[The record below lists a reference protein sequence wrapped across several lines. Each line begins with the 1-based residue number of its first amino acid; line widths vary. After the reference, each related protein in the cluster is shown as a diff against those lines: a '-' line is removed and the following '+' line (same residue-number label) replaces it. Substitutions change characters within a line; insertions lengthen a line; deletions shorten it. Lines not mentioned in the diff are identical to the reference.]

1 MKLSII
7 TINLN
12 DKDGLER
19 TINSVRSQSFKD
31 FEFIIVDGDSTDG
44 SKDILEM
51 NADIIHH
58 LISEKDN
65 GIYDAMNKG
74 IKIAQ
79 GEYLYFL
86 NAGDTL
92 TSYQVLESVFQEEVH
107 SPFIC
112 TNFYTINKG
121 TKQLHTPYKNRDWS
135 FSIYDIYSTYLCHQA
150 FFIHR
155 SMFDKYGL
163 YSTDLKI
170 TSDWE
175 LFFIAIGINHEAVSY
190 KDINLVEYNTE
201 GLSST
206 IGGAYIYSEKQ
217 KVAKRRLSI
226 DLAKRLDR
234 LYQLEQSEFVVEA
247 YKKSKLINFIVRLYC
262 KFTR

>member
-12 DKDGLER
+12 DKVGLER
-19 TINSVRSQSFKD
+19 TISSVRSQSFND
-31 FEFIIVDGDSTDG
+31 FEFIIVDGGSTDG

-58 LISEKDN
+58 FISEKDN

-74 IKIAQ
+74 IKISQ

-86 NAGDTL
+86 NAGDVL
-92 TSYQVLESVFQEEVH
+92 TDYKVLESVFKDEIT
-107 SPFIC
+107 SPFVC
-112 TNFYTINKG
+112 TNFYTINQE
-121 TKQLHTPYKNRDWS
+121 TKQLNTPYKNRDWS
-135 FSIYDIYSTYLCHQA
+135 FSIYDIYSSYLCHQA
-150 FFIHR
+150 FFIHQ
-155 SMFDKYGL
+155 SMFNKYGL

-217 KVAKRRLSI
+217 KVAKRRLSHS
-226 DLAKRLDR
+226 LAEKLDK
-234 LYQLEQSEFVVEA
+234 LYQLEQNQFVVDA